1 MLHFLVGK
9 LKVEDVDIFLYA
21 LLVRGFRDN
30 HNTPL
35 HIETEDD
42 LCRGLTVLPG
52 DGNEHRGA
60 QQLDKAVLG
69 ERLVDKHKVEIVRL
83 QLAHGLHDRCTRLV
97 VAVLRHPYFGRD
109 EQFLAVDAAPVDG
122 TSHGFL
128 VVIRLR
134 RVYQAIA
141 CVDGLRH
148 ASLSIPVGE
157 LEYAEANHR
166 HAYSVVQCY
175 IFHKMLFMIK
185 YK

>member
-42 LCRGLTVLPG
+42 LCRGLTVLSG

-60 QQLDKAVLG
+60 QQLDKAVFA
-69 ERLVDKHKVEIVRL
+69 ERLVDKHKVEIVCL
-83 QLAHGLHDRCTRLV
+83 QLAHGLHDRCTRLFV
-97 VAVLRHPYFGRD
+97 TVLRHPYFGSD

-122 TSHGFL
+122 KSLLEMQSRSQSSTHST
-128 VVIRLR
+128 VSR
-134 RVYQAIA
+134 
-141 CVDGLRH
+141 DGL
-148 ASLSIPVGE
+148 PVNSE
-157 LEYAEANHR
+157 EMETAFCP
-166 HAYSVVQCY
+166 S
-175 IFHKMLFMIK
+175 
-185 YK
+185 